1 MAQLQN
7 VTVNGAPATQYLS
20 KKKSEE
26 ISRFIAEEM
35 WQFGKMC
42 SRHCC
47 SRSTKSHEYRRGP
60 IFASVQ
66 SEEERHN
73 LDLVDGEV

>member
-7 VTVNGAPATQYLS
+7 VTVNGQSAQQYLS

-26 ISRFIAEEM
+26 IARFIADEI
-35 WQFGKMC
+35 WSFGKMC

-47 SRSTKSHEYRRGP
+47 SHTTTSRQYKPKPLQLAT
-60 IFASVQ
+60 
-66 SEEERHN
+66 SEELRN
-73 LDLVDGEV
+73 LDHTEGEV